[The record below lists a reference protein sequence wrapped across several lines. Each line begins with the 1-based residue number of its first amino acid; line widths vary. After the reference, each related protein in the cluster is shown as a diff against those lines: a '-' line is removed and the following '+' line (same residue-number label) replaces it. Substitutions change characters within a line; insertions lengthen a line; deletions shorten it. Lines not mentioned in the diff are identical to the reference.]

1 MDKKEKEKKE
11 KDKKEKMNKK
21 GKMNKKEKI
30 SVSGVPETMLQ
41 TMYARAKESEK
52 KHPYIY
58 DQKAMEI
65 VSRLDYD
72 FSNADK
78 DAMMSSG
85 VIARTIL
92 LDGMVEE
99 FLDSHPETVVV
110 NIACGMDT
118 RCYRLEGKYK
128 YWYNI
133 DLPETIEIRKRFFEE
148 KGPVFQLAKSA
159 MDASYAEEICYHKET
174 VLVVIEGLTMYL
186 KEEDVKQIFR
196 IIHEKFDKAVVF
208 VETMTPFVA
217 VHVKEKSIQGSRA
230 KFTWGVKNGRELQKL
245 IPEFTNQRDV
255 SLTEGM
261 KVFCPVYK
269 VLGKIPFIRNL
280 SNKIVVMDF

>member
-1 MDKKEKEKKE
+1 MIEHSICYDERKSEMD
-11 KDKKEKMNKK
+11 
-21 GKMNKKEKI
+21 KKEKI

-52 KHPYIY
+52 EHPYIY
-58 DQKAMEI
+58 DKAAVEI

-78 DAMMSSG
+78 DIMMSSG

-99 FLDSHPETVVV
+99 FLSSHPGTIVV

-118 RCYRLEGKYK
+118 RCYRVEGQYK

-133 DLPETIEIRKRFFEE
+133 DLPETIEIRNRFLKED
-148 KGPVFQLAKSA
+148 GPVFQIAKSA
-159 MDASYAEEICYHKET
+159 TDASYTEEICYHDEP
-174 VLVVIEGLTMYL
+174 VLVVVEGLTMYL
-186 KEEDVKQIFR
+186 QEEDVKQIFH
-196 IIHEKFDKAVVF
+196 IVYEKFEKATVF
-208 VETMTPFVA
+208 VETMSPFVSA
-217 VHVKEKSIQGSRA
+217 HVKEKSIQGSQA
-230 KFTWGVKNGRELQKL
+230 KFTWGVKNGKELQKL
-245 IPEFTNQRDV
+245 IPEFTNQKDV

-261 KVFCPVYK
+261 KVFSPAYK

-280 SNKIVVMDF
+280 SNKILVMEKKNMPGN

>member
-1 MDKKEKEKKE
+1 MD
-11 KDKKEKMNKK
+11 
-21 GKMNKKEKI
+21 KKEKI

-52 KHPYIY
+52 EHPYIY
-58 DQKAMEI
+58 DKAAVEI

-78 DAMMSSG
+78 DSMMSSG

-99 FLDSHPETVVV
+99 FLSSHPGTIVV
-110 NIACGMDT
+110 NIACRMDT
-118 RCYRLEGKYK
+118 RCYRVEGQYK

-133 DLPETIEIRKRFFEE
+133 DLPETIEIRNRFLKED
-148 KGPVFQLAKSA
+148 GPVFQIAKSA
-159 MDASYAEEICYHKET
+159 TDASYTEEICYHDEP
-174 VLVVIEGLTMYL
+174 VLVVVEGLTMYL
-186 KEEDVKQIFR
+186 QEEDVKQIFH
-196 IIHEKFDKAVVF
+196 IVYEKFEKATVF
-208 VETMTPFVA
+208 VETMSPFVSA
-217 VHVKEKSIQGSRA
+217 HVKEKSIQGSQA
-230 KFTWGVKNGRELQKL
+230 KFTWGVKNGKELQKL
-245 IPEFTNQRDV
+245 IPEFTNQKDV

-261 KVFCPVYK
+261 KVFSPAYK

-280 SNKIVVMDF
+280 SNKILVMEKKNMPGN

>member
-1 MDKKEKEKKE
+1 MIEHSICYDERKSEMD
-11 KDKKEKMNKK
+11 
-21 GKMNKKEKI
+21 KKEKI

-52 KHPYIY
+52 EHPYIY
-58 DQKAMEI
+58 DKAAVEI
-65 VSRLDYD
+65 VLRLDYD

-78 DAMMSSG
+78 DIMMSSG

-99 FLDSHPETVVV
+99 FLSSHPGTIVV

-118 RCYRLEGKYK
+118 RCYRVKGQYK

-133 DLPETIEIRKRFFEE
+133 DLPETIEIRNRFLKED
-148 KGPVFQLAKSA
+148 GPVFQIAKSA
-159 MDASYAEEICYHKET
+159 TDASYTEEICYHDEP
-174 VLVVIEGLTMYL
+174 VLVVVEGLTMYL
-186 KEEDVKQIFR
+186 QEEDVKQIFH
-196 IIHEKFDKAVVF
+196 IVYEKFEKATVF
-208 VETMTPFVA
+208 VETMSPFVSA
-217 VHVKEKSIQGSRA
+217 HVKEKSIQGSQA
-230 KFTWGVKNGRELQKL
+230 KFTWGVKNGKELQKL
-245 IPEFTNQRDV
+245 IPEFTNQKDV

-261 KVFCPVYK
+261 KVFSPAYK

-280 SNKIVVMDF
+280 SNKILVMEKKNMPGN

>member
-1 MDKKEKEKKE
+1 MIEHSICYDERKSEMD
-11 KDKKEKMNKK
+11 
-21 GKMNKKEKI
+21 KKEKI

-52 KHPYIY
+52 EHPYIY
-58 DQKAMEI
+58 DKAAVEI

-78 DAMMSSG
+78 DIMMSSG

-99 FLDSHPETVVV
+99 FLSSHPGTNVV

-118 RCYRLEGKYK
+118 RCYRVEGQYK

-133 DLPETIEIRKRFFEE
+133 DLPETIEIRNRFLKED
-148 KGPVFQLAKSA
+148 GPVFQIAKSA
-159 MDASYAEEICYHKET
+159 TDASYTEEICYHDEP
-174 VLVVIEGLTMYL
+174 VLVVVEGLTMYL
-186 KEEDVKQIFR
+186 QEEDVKQIFH
-196 IIHEKFDKAVVF
+196 IVYEKFEKATVF
-208 VETMTPFVA
+208 VETMSPFVSA
-217 VHVKEKSIQGSRA
+217 HVKEKSIQGSQA
-230 KFTWGVKNGRELQKL
+230 KFTWGVKNGKELQKL
-245 IPEFTNQRDV
+245 IPEFTNQKDV

-261 KVFCPVYK
+261 KVFSPAYK

-280 SNKIVVMDF
+280 SNKILVMEKKNMPGK

>member
-1 MDKKEKEKKE
+1 MD
-11 KDKKEKMNKK
+11 
-21 GKMNKKEKI
+21 KKEKI

-52 KHPYIY
+52 EHPYIY
-58 DQKAMEI
+58 DKAAVEI

-78 DAMMSSG
+78 DIMMSSG

-99 FLDSHPETVVV
+99 FLSSHPGTIVV

-118 RCYRLEGKYK
+118 RCYHVEGQYK

-133 DLPETIEIRKRFFEE
+133 DLPETIEIRNRFLKED
-148 KGPVFQLAKSA
+148 GPVFQIAKSA
-159 MDASYAEEICYHKET
+159 TDASYTEEICYHDEQ
-174 VLVVIEGLTMYL
+174 VLVVVEGLTMYL
-186 KEEDVKQIFR
+186 QEEDVKQIFH
-196 IIHEKFDKAVVF
+196 IVYEKFEKATVF
-208 VETMTPFVA
+208 VETMSPFVSA
-217 VHVKEKSIQGSRA
+217 HVKEKSIQGSQA
-230 KFTWGVKNGRELQKL
+230 KFTWGVKNGKELQKL
-245 IPEFTNQRDV
+245 IPEFTNQKDV

-261 KVFCPVYK
+261 KVFSPVYK

-280 SNKIVVMDF
+280 SNKILVMEKKNMPGN

>member
-1 MDKKEKEKKE
+1 MIEHSICYDERKSEMD
-11 KDKKEKMNKK
+11 
-21 GKMNKKEKI
+21 KKEKI

-52 KHPYIY
+52 EHPYIY
-58 DQKAMEI
+58 DKAAVEI

-78 DAMMSSG
+78 DIMMSSG

-99 FLDSHPETVVV
+99 FLSSHPGTIVV

-118 RCYRLEGKYK
+118 RCYRVEGQYK

-133 DLPETIEIRKRFFEE
+133 DLPETIEIRNRFLKED
-148 KGPVFQLAKSA
+148 GPVFQIAKSA
-159 MDASYAEEICYHKET
+159 TDASYTEEICYHDEP
-174 VLVVIEGLTMYL
+174 VLVVVEGLTMYL
-186 KEEDVKQIFR
+186 QEEDVKQIFH
-196 IIHEKFDKAVVF
+196 IVYEKFEKATVF
-208 VETMTPFVA
+208 VETMSPFVSA
-217 VHVKEKSIQGSRA
+217 HVKEKSIQGSQA
-230 KFTWGVKNGRELQKL
+230 KFTWGVKNGKELQKL
-245 IPEFTNQRDV
+245 IPEFTNQKDA

-261 KVFCPVYK
+261 KVFSPAYK

-280 SNKIVVMDF
+280 SNKILVMEKKNMPGN

>member
-1 MDKKEKEKKE
+1 MIEHSICYDERKSEMD
-11 KDKKEKMNKK
+11 
-21 GKMNKKEKI
+21 KKEKI

-52 KHPYIY
+52 EHPYIY
-58 DQKAMEI
+58 DKAAVEI

-78 DAMMSSG
+78 DIMMSSG

-99 FLDSHPETVVV
+99 FLSSHPGTIVV

-118 RCYRLEGKYK
+118 RCYRVEGQYK

-133 DLPETIEIRKRFFEE
+133 DLPETIEIRNRFLKED
-148 KGPVFQLAKSA
+148 GPVFQIAKSA
-159 MDASYAEEICYHKET
+159 TDASYTEEICYHDEP
-174 VLVVIEGLTMYL
+174 VLVVVEGLTMYL
-186 KEEDVKQIFR
+186 QEEDVKQIFH
-196 IIHEKFDKAVVF
+196 IVYEKFEKATVF
-208 VETMTPFVA
+208 VETMSPFVSA
-217 VHVKEKSIQGSRA
+217 HVKEKSIQGSQA
-230 KFTWGVKNGRELQKL
+230 KFTWGVKNGKELQKL
-245 IPEFTNQRDV
+245 IPEFTNQKDV

-261 KVFCPVYK
+261 KVFSPAYK
-269 VLGKIPFIRNL
+269 VLGKIPFIRNQ
-280 SNKIVVMDF
+280 SNKILVMEKKNMPGN

>member
-1 MDKKEKEKKE
+1 MIEHSICYDERKSEMD
-11 KDKKEKMNKK
+11 
-21 GKMNKKEKI
+21 KKEKI

-52 KHPYIY
+52 EHPYIY
-58 DQKAMEI
+58 DKAAVEI

-78 DAMMSSG
+78 DIMMSSG

-99 FLDSHPETVVV
+99 FLSSHPGTIVV

-118 RCYRLEGKYK
+118 RCYRVEGQYK

-133 DLPETIEIRKRFFEE
+133 DLPETIEIRNRFLKED
-148 KGPVFQLAKSA
+148 GPVFQIAKSA
-159 MDASYAEEICYHKET
+159 TDASYTEEICYHDEP
-174 VLVVIEGLTMYL
+174 VLVVVEGLTMYL
-186 KEEDVKQIFR
+186 QEEDVKQIFH
-196 IIHEKFDKAVVF
+196 IVYEKFEKATVF
-208 VETMTPFVA
+208 VETMSPFVSA
-217 VHVKEKSIQGSRA
+217 HVKEKSIQGSQA
-230 KFTWGVKNGRELQKL
+230 KFTWGVKNGKELQKL
-245 IPEFTNQRDV
+245 IPEFTNQKDV

-261 KVFCPVYK
+261 KVFSPAYK

-280 SNKIVVMDF
+280 SNKILVMEKKNMPGK